1 MRSKFRYLLLTTS
14 LLLAHPSLNLAQ
26 GDQQPRVLVID
37 GHAGQAAVI
46 QKDGRAYVDLQS
58 LVEIANASL
67 SFKANQ
73 IVLRM
78 RASDSNPPAADGL
91 GDAAHSPADNS
102 ALSREFMRAG
112 IEGFATMREWASTM
126 ANAVQ
131 NNYQITEDWAANYR
145 EQAANNLRLASAA
158 ASTEGDRKA
167 LQLLTNEFEAVHEW
181 SNKLVEAKKSMNTA
195 KYALSPDAL
204 RDEALSQKI
213 ISCGRFLAKMLG
225 SSTFQDDPSCN

>member
-1 MRSKFRYLLLTTS
+1 MRSKFRYLLLTPS

-78 RASDSNPPAADGL
+78 RASDSNAPAAEGL

-112 IEGFATMREWASTM
+112 IEEFATMREWASTM

-131 NNYQITEDWAANYR
+131 NGYQVTEDWAANYR

-158 ASTEGDRKA
+158 TSTEADRNA
-167 LQLLTNEFEAVHEW
+167 FQLLSNEFEAVRDW
-181 SNKLVEAKKSMNTA
+181 SNRLIQERKSMDTA
-195 KYALSPDAL
+195 KYALSPNAL
-204 RDEALSQKI
+204 RD
-213 ISCGRFLAKMLG
+213 
-225 SSTFQDDPSCN
+225 D